1 MSASEVLLV
10 THDARLPTLLT
21 NTYISLGGE
30 VLEKARSELN
40 TFELTKACLERNR
53 IAIFILLSEEFPVK
67 VRRYNDLLK
76 CSFINLED
84 LWGLRTILYL
94 VGLGLR
100 LWAGPSGK
108 EGLAGVF

>member
-30 VLEKARSELN
+30 FLEKARGKAN
-40 TFELTKACLERNR
+40 GFELVKACPERNR
-53 IAIFILLSEEFPVK
+53 LVIFILLSEEFPVK
-67 VRRYNDLLK
+67 VRRHNDLLK

-84 LWGLRTILYL
+84 L
-94 VGLGLR
+94 
-100 LWAGPSGK
+100 
-108 EGLAGVF
+108 